1 MQYFPTDDCF
11 YNSVGVSSTQFIPDD
26 QISASS
32 YKDSNYLSTYG
43 RLYDVRGLGWCAGTA
58 TGTDDWLQVDAG
70 EILVL
75 CAVSTQAD
83 VTGNN
88 WVQEFKLSYSME
100 GSFWNSYTDSHGMEL
115 VRFHA

>member
-11 YNSVGVSSTQFIPDD
+11 FNSVGVSSTKFIPDD

-75 CAVSTQAD
+75 CCQHSGRCQWQQLGT
-83 VTGNN
+83 
-88 WVQEFKLSYSME
+88 
-100 GSFWNSYTDSHGMEL
+100 
-115 VRFHA
+115 RI